1 MRTTKPDVIDFTWI
15 TLNDAAKRL
24 TVERE
29 HVLALG
35 EAGELEIADLRLP
48 GRSRGVYRVDPN
60 SVTAFL
66 ARRTTRPNAVK
77 RLYQERAAPA
87 CTRPG

>member
-1 MRTTKPDVIDFTWI
+1 MRTSEPDVIDYTWI
-15 TLNDAAKRL
+15 TLKDAAKRL

-35 EAGELEIADLRLP
+35 EAGELEIADLRIP
-48 GRSRGVYRVDPN
+48 GRSRGVYRVNPE

-66 ARRTTRPNAVK
+66 ARRTS
-77 RLYQERAAPA
+77 RAA
-87 CTRPG
+87 